1 MSFKKIIEPLK
12 DNLQRHGIVEP
23 NPLQTKILS
32 KIKGGKDLFVIAP
45 KNSGKTTSIVISV
58 INKLKDAF
66 EEAPRALIFVKDK
79 EEALKLT
86 DLFKLYIRGTDLR
99 VYAAY
104 EEHNLEL
111 QREELYLGTDI
122 VIATPKRLNRI
133 FYLNG
138 INLNKLK
145 MCIVEDA
152 EFLFRNN
159 HFAEVTR
166 TPESIGRCQYLV
178 FSESFDNRF
187 ERWRESF
194 MNLSEVV
201 KIKQESK

>member
-1 MSFKKIIEPLK
+1 MAFKKILEPLK
-12 DNLQRHGIVEP
+12 DNLKQHGITAP
-23 NPLQTKILS
+23 NALQTEILS

-45 KNSGKTTSIVISV
+45 NNSGKTTSIVISV
-58 INKLKDAF
+58 INKLKNEF
-66 EEAPRALIFVKDK
+66 EDAPRALIFVKDK
-79 EEALKLT
+79 EAALHLAN
-86 DLFKLYIRGTDLR
+86 LFNTYKRGTDLR
-99 VYAAY
+99 VYCAY
-104 EEHNLEL
+104 EEHNMEL

-138 INLNKLK
+138 INLNKLQ

-166 TPESIGRCQYLV
+166 TPESIGRCQYLI
-178 FSESFDNRF
+178 FSNHFDNRF
-187 ERWRESF
+187 ERWRDSF
-194 MNLSEVV
+194 MNLAEIINF
-201 KIKQESK
+201 K

>member
-12 DNLQRHGIVEP
+12 DNLQQNGITEP

-32 KIKGGKDLFVIAP
+32 KIKGGKNLFVVAP

-58 INKLKDAF
+58 INKLKEAF
-66 EEAPRALIFVKDK
+66 EDAPRALIFVKDK
-79 EEALKLT
+79 EEALNLAEIFNTYK
-86 DLFKLYIRGTDLR
+86 RGTDLR
-99 VYAAY
+99 VYCAY

-138 INLNKLK
+138 INLNKLQ

-159 HFAEVTR
+159 NFAEVTR

-178 FSESFDNRF
+178 FSDKFDDRF
-187 ERWRESF
+187 ERWQDSF
-194 MNLSEVV
+194 MHLSET
-201 KIKQESK
+201 IKMGK